1 MTMRKTN
8 VFLLVPTY
16 SGATGTIRAAFD
28 LAQNVDPNGPVQFR
42 LVDYPEEN
50 PKHYMTHDDDWDGM
64 DDIQPAQVMFQID
77 LNEPMDDTY
86 YSLRN
91 AREMRKWI
99 ETPSEVLDRMAKA
112 EDWFFS

>member
-1 MTMRKTN
+1 MRKTN
-8 VFLLVPTY
+8 VFLLVPKY
-16 SGATGTIRAAFD
+16 SGVSGTISAAFD
-28 LAQNVDPNGPVQFR
+28 LAQKVDPNGPIQFR

-64 DDIQPAQVMFQID
+64 DDIQPAKVMFQID
-77 LNEPMDDTY
+77 MDEPMDDTY

-99 ETPSEVLDRMAKA
+99 ETPS
-112 EDWFFS
+112 